1 MSFRIEDMIAGGASV
16 ALEPLA
22 AGHAAGLAAI
32 SGDPSIWAV
41 TSDRTQTPEE
51 VDAYIRAALA
61 DRDAGV
67 SFAFAVRHLASGRL
81 AGSTRYMNYAPAHRR
96 VEIGST
102 WYGVEFQRTAVN
114 TECKYLLLRHAFE
127 VLELN
132 RVELK
137 TDLLNTRSQ
146 QAIERIGAKREGV
159 LRRHMITSTGR
170 VRDTVY
176 FSILR
181 EEWPEVSARLRSLL
195 MRPAEH

>member
-1 MSFRIEDMIAGGASV
+1 MISSGNAV

-22 AGHAAGLAAI
+22 ARHAPELAAI
-32 SGDPSIWAV
+32 SADPSIWAV
-41 TSDRTQTPEE
+41 TSDRAETPAEI
-51 VDAYIRAALA
+51 DAYIERALA
-61 DRDAGV
+61 EREAFT
-67 SFAFAVRHLASGRL
+67 SFPFAVRHLASGRL

-96 VEIGST
+96 VEIGGT

-146 QAIERIGAKREGV
+146 TAIERIGAKREGV
-159 LRRHMITSTGR
+159 LRQHMITVTGR

-181 EEWPEVSARLRSLL
+181 EEWPAVEGRFRERLRGG
-195 MRPAEH
+195 RQRAG